1 MAQPGV
7 STALV
12 VEFGGRPL
20 PPKFVNTL
28 VEGYVDDS
36 RTLPDLFLLRFRDP
50 DRVLLEQA
58 GLKIG
63 TEARLLARAGGDTV
77 PKPLLKGVVTALEVE
92 LDETGTFTVVRGL
105 DESHRLFRG
114 RRVASYQ
121 NMTLA
126 DVCAQVAQ
134 RAGLKP
140 GDVDVAGPVL
150 AHVAQPNVT
159 DWEFVGSLAR
169 EAGAQVYVR
178 DGRLHVTRPAEASGA
193 PDASAR
199 ADRDPL
205 VLEMGGNLLRC
216 RAGVSSAEQVSEV
229 EVRGWDVTTK
239 QPLVGRAPA
248 GKSATLELGVSA
260 ADVTAP
266 FGEARFVVTDAAYG
280 TQAQVDQAA
289 KALAERIAGSFAE
302 LEAVIRGNPEVRA
315 GSAVALNAVGA
326 PFEGRYTVTSSRHV
340 FDPVRGYETWLTV
353 SGQQER
359 SLFGLTGGGPGSGG
373 SGADPGAGSRCAG
386 LVNATVT
393 DTQDPEGSG
402 RVKVRFPWLSDE
414 YASDWAR
421 TAQSGGT
428 SGGEAFIPEV
438 GDEVLVGFEHGL
450 LDRPYVLAGLYN
462 GKDRPSQ
469 GSGAGSGGGAGGAG
483 GPGGAG
489 GGGGPGGAAAGGAPD
504 TSGAGAGTSG
514 TSGSSGTSGGAP
526 GAGSGS
532 SGGTPL
538 VDPTSGAVNRRSVA
552 SKSGNQLEIL
562 DGADGPQGVRLLTG
576 DGKLKIDLDRRG
588 TVIVINSDGGVTI
601 EAKQQVSI
609 RAEHGVRLDG
619 GRGTVELSGD
629 SVTLTSRGGVRVDGG
644 NGGVDLSAGGT
655 VNVRGAQ
662 VAVDGTQRTDIRGGG
677 SLSINAPLVK
687 IN

>member
-7 STALV
+7 ATALV
-12 VEFGGRPL
+12 VEFGGSPL
-20 PPKFVNTL
+20 PAKFVNTL

-50 DRVLLEQA
+50 DRVLLEQT

-63 TEARLLARAGGDTV
+63 SEVRLLARAGGDPA

-126 DVCAQVAQ
+126 DICAQVAQ

-140 GDVDVAGPVL
+140 GTVDVAGPVL
-150 AHVAQPNVT
+150 EHIAQPNVT
-159 DWEFVGSLAR
+159 DWEFIRDLAE
-169 EAGAQVYVR
+169 EAGAQAYVL
-178 DGRLHVTRPAEASGA
+178 DGQLHITRPAEASGA
-193 PDASAR
+193 PDGSAR
-199 ADRDPL
+199 ADRNPL
-205 VLEMGGNLLRC
+205 VLEMGSNLLRC

-229 EVRGWDVTTK
+229 EVRGWDIKAK

-260 ADVTAP
+260 AEVSAP

-280 TQAQVDQAA
+280 AQAQVDQAA

-373 SGADPGAGSRCAG
+373 SGAGGGGSRCAG
-386 LVNATVT
+386 LVSGTVT
-393 DTQDPEGSG
+393 DTHDPEGSG

-438 GDEVLVGFEHGL
+438 GDEVLVGFEHGH
-450 LDRPYVLAGLYN
+450 LDHPYVLAGLYN

-469 GSGAGSGGGAGGAG
+469 GSGGGGGGGGGG
-483 GPGGAG
+483 GPA
-489 GGGGPGGAAAGGAPD
+489 GGGPGGAAGAVPGAVSGAPS
-504 TSGAGAGTSG
+504 TAGPASESG
-514 TSGSSGTSGGAP
+514 P
-526 GAGSGS
+526 GD
-532 SGGTPL
+532 PL
-538 VDPTSGAVNRRSVA
+538 VDPTSGAVNRRSIA

-562 DGADGPQGVRLLTG
+562 DNANGPQGVRLLTG
-576 DGKLKIDLDRRG
+576 DGKLKIDLDRKG
-588 TVIVINSDGGVTI
+588 TVIVINSDGSVNI

-609 RAEHGVRLDG
+609 KAARGVALDG
-619 GRGTVELSGD
+619 GQGTLELSGD
-629 SVTLTSRGGVRVDGG
+629 SVTLKSRSGVSVDGG
-644 NGGVDLSAGGT
+644 TGEVKLSTGGT
-655 VNVRGAQ
+655 VDVRGAQ
-662 VAVDGTQRTDIRGGG
+662 VAVNGTQRTDIKGG
-677 SLSINAPLVK
+677 SSLAINAPMVK

>member
-7 STALV
+7 ASALV

-20 PPKFVNTL
+20 PPRFVNTL

-50 DRVLLEQA
+50 DRVLLEQT

-63 TEARLLARAGGDTV
+63 SEARLLARAGGDTA

-140 GDVDVAGPVL
+140 GTVDVAGPVL
-150 AHVAQPNVT
+150 EHIAQPNVT
-159 DWEFVGSLAR
+159 DWEFVRGLAE
-169 EAGAQVYVR
+169 EAGAQAYVL
-178 DGRLHVTRPAEASGA
+178 DGQLHITRPAEASGA
-193 PDASAR
+193 PDGSAR

-205 VLEMGGNLLRC
+205 VLEMGSNLLRC

-229 EVRGWDVTTK
+229 EVRGWDVRTK

-260 ADVTAP
+260 AEVSAP

-280 TQAQVDQAA
+280 AQAQVDQAA

-373 SGADPGAGSRCAG
+373 SGAASGGGSRCAG
-386 LVNATVT
+386 LVNGTVT
-393 DTQDPEGSG
+393 DTHDPEGSG

-438 GDEVLVGFEHGL
+438 GDEVLVGFEHGH

-469 GSGAGSGGGAGGAG
+469 GSGGGDGS
-483 GPGGAG
+483 GGAG
-489 GGGGPGGAAAGGAPD
+489 GGPSGGGAAGAAADAVNGAPAASGSAPDSAGGA
-504 TSGAGAGTSG
+504 
-514 TSGSSGTSGGAP
+514 
-526 GAGSGS
+526 
-532 SGGTPL
+532 PL

-552 SKSGNQLEIL
+552 SKSGNQLELL

-588 TVIVINSDGGVTI
+588 TVIVINSDGSVNI

-609 RAEHGVRLDG
+609 RAAHGIALDG
-619 GRGTVELSGD
+619 GRGTLELSGD
-629 SVTLTSRGGVRVDGG
+629 SVTLTSRSGVRVDGG
-644 NGGVDLSAGGT
+644 NGEVKLSTGGT
-655 VNVRGAQ
+655 VDVRGAR
-662 VAVDGTQRTDIRGGG
+662 VAVDGTQRTDIKGGG
-677 SLSINAPLVK
+677 SLAINAPLVK

>member
-7 STALV
+7 ATALV
-12 VEFGGRPL
+12 VEFGGSPL
-20 PPKFVNTL
+20 PHKFVNTL

-50 DRVLLEQA
+50 DRVLLEQT

-63 TEARLLARAGGDTV
+63 SEARLLARAGGDSA

-126 DVCAQVAQ
+126 DICAQVAQ

-140 GDVDVAGPVL
+140 GTVDVAGPVL
-150 AHVAQPNVT
+150 EHIAQPNVT
-159 DWEFVGSLAR
+159 DWEFIRDLAE
-169 EAGAQVYVR
+169 EAGAQAYVL
-178 DGRLHVTRPAEASGA
+178 DGRLHITRPAEASGA
-193 PDASAR
+193 PDGSAR

-205 VLEMGGNLLRC
+205 VLEMGSNLLRC

-229 EVRGWDVTTK
+229 EVRGWDVKAK

-260 ADVTAP
+260 AEVTAP

-280 TQAQVDQAA
+280 AQAQVDQAA

-373 SGADPGAGSRCAG
+373 AGGGGGPRCAG
-386 LVNATVT
+386 LVSGTVT
-393 DTQDPEGSG
+393 DTHDPEGSG

-438 GDEVLVGFEHGL
+438 GDEVLVGFEHGH

-469 GSGAGSGGGAGGAG
+469 GSGSGGGGGGG
-483 GPGGAG
+483 GPAD
-489 GGGGPGGAAAGGAPD
+489 GGPGGAAGAV
-504 TSGAGAGTSG
+504 AGAVTGESSVSG
-514 TSGSSGTSGGAP
+514 PASEPAP
-526 GAGSGS
+526 GA
-532 SGGTPL
+532 PL

-562 DGADGPQGVRLLTG
+562 DDANGPQGVRLLTG
-576 DGKLKIDLDRRG
+576 DGKLKIDLDRKG
-588 TVIVINSDGGVTI
+588 TVIVINSDGSVNI

-609 RAEHGVRLDG
+609 KAARGVALDG
-619 GRGTVELSGD
+619 GQGTLELSGD
-629 SVTLTSRGGVRVDGG
+629 SVTLKSRSGVSVDGG
-644 NGGVDLSAGGT
+644 NGEVKLATGGT
-655 VNVRGAQ
+655 VAVRGAQ
-662 VAVDGTQRTDIRGGG
+662 VAVDGTQRTDIKGGS
-677 SLSINAPLVK
+677 SLSINAPMVK

>member
-1 MAQPGV
+1 MAQQGV
-7 STALV
+7 ATALV
-12 VEFGGRPL
+12 VEFGGTPL
-20 PPKFVNTL
+20 PAKFVNTL

-63 TEARLLARAGGDTV
+63 SEARLLARAGGDTA
-77 PKPLLKGVVTALEVE
+77 PKPLLDGVVTALEVE

-126 DVCAQVAQ
+126 DICGQVAR

-140 GDVDVAGPVL
+140 GNVDIAGPVL
-150 AHVAQPNVT
+150 EHIAQPNVT
-159 DWEFVGSLAR
+159 DWEFVRGLAE
-169 EAGAQVYVR
+169 EAGAQAYVR
-178 DGRLHVTRPAEASGA
+178 DGQLHITRPAEASGA
-193 PDASAR
+193 PDTSAR

-205 VLEMGGNLLRC
+205 VLELGSNLLRC
-216 RAGVSSAEQVSEV
+216 RAGVSAAEQVSEV
-229 EVRGWDVTTK
+229 EVRGWDVQAK

-248 GKSATLELGVSA
+248 GKSSTLELGVTA
-260 ADVTAP
+260 AEVAAP

-280 TQAQVDQAA
+280 AQAQVDQAA

-340 FDPVRGYETWLTV
+340 FDAVRGYETWITV

-359 SLFGLTGGGPGSGG
+359 SLFGLTGGAPGGG
-373 SGADPGAGSRCAG
+373 GGGGGSRCAG
-386 LVNATVT
+386 LVSGTVT

-428 SGGEAFIPEV
+428 GGGEAFIPEV
-438 GDEVLVGFEHGL
+438 GDEVLVGFEHGH

-462 GKDRPSQ
+462 GKDRP
-469 GSGAGSGGGAGGAG
+469 GGAGSGASGSGAPAG
-483 GPGGAG
+483 DSGTPAG
-489 GGGGPGGAAAGGAPD
+489 GGGGGGGG
-504 TSGAGAGTSG
+504 GE
-514 TSGSSGTSGGAP
+514 
-526 GAGSGS
+526 
-532 SGGTPL
+532 L
-538 VDPTSGAVNRRSVA
+538 VDPTSGAVNRRTFA
-552 SKSGNQLEIL
+552 SKSGNQLELL
-562 DGADGPQGVRLLTG
+562 DAANGPQGVRLRTG
-576 DGKLKIDLDRRG
+576 DGKLTIDLDRKG
-588 TVIVINSDGGVTI
+588 TAIVINSDGSVTI
-601 EAKQQVSI
+601 EAKERVSI
-609 RAEHGVRLDG
+609 TAAKGVALDA
-619 GRGTVELSGD
+619 GRGVLQLAGD
-629 SVTLTSRGGVRVDGG
+629 SVTLTSRSGVSVDGG
-644 NGGVDLSAGGT
+644 NGKVALSTGGA
-655 VNVRGAQ
+655 VEVRGGQ
-662 VAVDGTQRTDIRGGG
+662 VSVDGTQRTDIKSGA
-677 SLSINAPLVK
+677 SVSVNAPIIKL
-687 IN
+687 N

>member
-1 MAQPGV
+1 MAQQGV
-7 STALV
+7 ATALV
-12 VEFGGRPL
+12 VEFGGTPL
-20 PPKFVNTL
+20 PAKFVNTL

-63 TEARLLARAGGDTV
+63 SEARLLARAGGDTA
-77 PKPLLKGVVTALEVE
+77 PKPLLDGVVTALEVE

-126 DVCAQVAQ
+126 DICGQVAR

-140 GDVDVAGPVL
+140 GNVDIAGPVL
-150 AHVAQPNVT
+150 AHIAQPNVT
-159 DWEFVGSLAR
+159 DWEFVRGLAE
-169 EAGAQVYVR
+169 EAGAQAYVR
-178 DGRLHVTRPAEASGA
+178 DGQLHITRPAEASGA

-205 VLEMGGNLLRC
+205 VLELGSNLLRC
-216 RAGVSSAEQVSEV
+216 RAGVSAAEQVSEV
-229 EVRGWDVTTK
+229 EVRGWDVQAK

-248 GKSATLELGVSA
+248 GKSSTLELGVTA
-260 ADVTAP
+260 AEVAAP

-280 TQAQVDQAA
+280 AQAQVDQAA

-340 FDPVRGYETWLTV
+340 FDAVRGYETWITV

-359 SLFGLTGGGPGSGG
+359 SLFGLTGGAPGGG
-373 SGADPGAGSRCAG
+373 GGGGGSRCAG
-386 LVNATVT
+386 LVSGTVT

-428 SGGEAFIPEV
+428 GGGEAFIPEV
-438 GDEVLVGFEHGL
+438 GDEVLVGFEHGH

-462 GKDRPSQ
+462 GKDRPGGGGS
-469 GSGAGSGGGAGGAG
+469 GSGAPAGDSGTPAVGGAGA
-483 GPGGAG
+483 
-489 GGGGPGGAAAGGAPD
+489 
-504 TSGAGAGTSG
+504 GAGAGT
-514 TSGSSGTSGGAP
+514 GG
-526 GAGSGS
+526 
-532 SGGTPL
+532 GGEL
-538 VDPTSGAVNRRSVA
+538 VDPTSGAVNRRAFA
-552 SKSGNQLEIL
+552 SRSGNQLELL
-562 DGADGPQGVRLLTG
+562 DAANGPQGVRLRTG
-576 DGKLKIDLDRRG
+576 DGKLTIDLDRKG
-588 TVIVINSDGGVTI
+588 TAIVINSDGSVTI
-601 EAKQQVSI
+601 EAKEQVSI
-609 RAEHGVRLDG
+609 TAAKGVALDA
-619 GRGTVELSGD
+619 GRGALQLAGD
-629 SVTLTSRGGVRVDGG
+629 SVTLTSRSGVSVDGG
-644 NGGVDLSAGGT
+644 NGKVALSTGGAVEVQGGQVS
-655 VNVRGAQ
+655 VN
-662 VAVDGTQRTDIRGGG
+662 GTQRTDIKSGA
-677 SLSINAPLVK
+677 SVSVNAPIIKL
-687 IN
+687 N

>member
-1 MAQPGV
+1 MAQQGV
-7 STALV
+7 ATALV
-12 VEFGGRPL
+12 VEFGGTPL
-20 PPKFVNTL
+20 PAKFVNTL

-63 TEARLLARAGGDTV
+63 SEARLLARAGGDTA
-77 PKPLLKGVVTALEVE
+77 PKPLLDGVVTALEVE

-126 DVCAQVAQ
+126 DICGQVAR

-140 GDVDVAGPVL
+140 GNVDIAGPVL
-150 AHVAQPNVT
+150 EHIAQPNVT
-159 DWEFVGSLAR
+159 DWEFVRGLAE
-169 EAGAQVYVR
+169 EAGAQAYVR
-178 DGRLHVTRPAEASGA
+178 DGQLHITRPAEASGA

-205 VLEMGGNLLRC
+205 VLELGSNLLRC
-216 RAGVSSAEQVSEV
+216 RAGVSAAEQVSEV
-229 EVRGWDVTTK
+229 EVRGWDVQAK

-248 GKSATLELGVSA
+248 GKSSTLELGVTA
-260 ADVTAP
+260 AEVAAP

-280 TQAQVDQAA
+280 AQAQVDQAA

-340 FDPVRGYETWLTV
+340 FDAVRGYETWITV

-359 SLFGLTGGGPGSGG
+359 SLFGLTGGAPGGG
-373 SGADPGAGSRCAG
+373 GGGGGSRCAG
-386 LVNATVT
+386 LVSGTVT

-428 SGGEAFIPEV
+428 GGGEAFIPEV
-438 GDEVLVGFEHGL
+438 GDEVLVGFEHGH

-462 GKDRPSQ
+462 GKDRPGGG
-469 GSGAGSGGGAGGAG
+469 GSGASGSGAPAGDSGTPAGGGGAGE
-483 GPGGAG
+483 
-489 GGGGPGGAAAGGAPD
+489 
-504 TSGAGAGTSG
+504 
-514 TSGSSGTSGGAP
+514 
-526 GAGSGS
+526 
-532 SGGTPL
+532 L
-538 VDPTSGAVNRRSVA
+538 VDPTSGAVNRRTFA
-552 SKSGNQLEIL
+552 SRSGNQLELL
-562 DGADGPQGVRLLTG
+562 DAANGPQGVRLRTG
-576 DGKLKIDLDRRG
+576 DGKLTIDLDRKG
-588 TVIVINSDGGVTI
+588 TAIVVNSDGSVTI
-601 EAKQQVSI
+601 EAKERVSI
-609 RAEHGVRLDG
+609 TAANGVALDA
-619 GRGTVELSGD
+619 GRGALQLAGD
-629 SVTLTSRGGVRVDGG
+629 SVTLTSRSGVSVDGG
-644 NGGVDLSAGGT
+644 NGKVALSTGGA
-655 VNVRGAQ
+655 VEVRGGQ
-662 VAVDGTQRTDIRGGG
+662 VSVDGTQRTDIKSGA
-677 SLSINAPLVK
+677 SVSVNAPIIKL
-687 IN
+687 N

>member
-1 MAQPGV
+1 MAARPGV
-7 STALV
+7 ATALV
-12 VEFGGRPL
+12 VEFGGGPL
-20 PPKFVNTL
+20 PAKFVNTL

-63 TEARLLARAGGDTV
+63 TEARLLARAGGDST

-126 DVCAQVAQ
+126 DICAQVAQ

-140 GDVDVAGPVL
+140 GTVDVAGPVL
-150 AHVAQPNVT
+150 EHIAQPNVT
-159 DWEFVGSLAR
+159 DWEFVRGLAE
-169 EAGAQVYVR
+169 EAGAQAYVR
-178 DGRLHVTRPAEASGA
+178 DGQLHVTRPAEASGA
-193 PDASAR
+193 PDGSAR
-199 ADRDPL
+199 ADRNPL
-205 VLEMGGNLLRC
+205 VLEMGSNLLRC

-229 EVRGWDVTTK
+229 EVRGWDVKTK

-260 ADVTAP
+260 AEVSAP

-280 TQAQVDQAA
+280 AQDQVDQAA

-340 FDPVRGYETWLTV
+340 FDPVRGYQTWLTV

-359 SLFGLTGGGPGSGG
+359 SLFGLTGGGPGAGG
-373 SGADPGAGSRCAG
+373 TGPGGGSRCAG
-386 LVNATVT
+386 LVSGTVT

-428 SGGEAFIPEV
+428 GGGDAFIPEV
-438 GDEVLVGFEHGL
+438 GDEVLVGFEHGH

-462 GKDRPSQ
+462 GKDRPSP
-469 GSGAGSGGGAGGAG
+469 GSGGGGTGGSAGTG
-483 GPGGAG
+483 GTG
-489 GGGGPGGAAAGGAPD
+489 GGIVGAATAAATGAPAPSD
-504 TSGAGAGTSG
+504 
-514 TSGSSGTSGGAP
+514 AP
-526 GAGSGS
+526 GAAPSAS
-532 SGGTPL
+532 PSQDAPGGPL
-538 VDPTSGAVNRRSVA
+538 VDPTSGAVNRRAVA
-552 SKSGNQLEIL
+552 TKSGNQLEIL
-562 DGADGPQGVRLLTG
+562 DDANGPQGVRLLTG
-576 DGKLKIDLDRRG
+576 DGKLKIDLDRKG
-588 TVIVINSDGGVTI
+588 TVIRVHSDGSVTI

-609 RAEHGVRLDG
+609 RADRGVSLDG
-619 GRGTVELSGD
+619 GQGALELSGE
-629 SVTLTSRGGVRVDGG
+629 SVTLKSRGGVSVDGG
-644 NGGVDLSAGGT
+644 NGEVTLSTGST
-655 VNVRGAQ
+655 VEVRGAE
-662 VAVDGTQRTDIRGGG
+662 VTVDGSRRTDLRSGA
-677 SLSINAPLVK
+677 SLSVNAPMVK

>member
-1 MAQPGV
+1 MAQQGV
-7 STALV
+7 ATALV
-12 VEFGGRPL
+12 VEFGGTPL
-20 PPKFVNTL
+20 PAKFVNTL

-63 TEARLLARAGGDTV
+63 TEARLLARAGGDTA
-77 PKPLLKGVVTALEVE
+77 PKPLLDGVVTALEVE

-126 DVCAQVAQ
+126 DICGQVAR

-140 GDVDVAGPVL
+140 GNVDIAGPVL
-150 AHVAQPNVT
+150 EHIAQPNVT
-159 DWEFVGSLAR
+159 DWEFVRGLAE
-169 EAGAQVYVR
+169 EAGAQAYVR
-178 DGRLHVTRPAEASGA
+178 DGQLHITRPAEASGA

-205 VLEMGGNLLRC
+205 VLELGSNLLRC
-216 RAGVSSAEQVSEV
+216 RAGVSAAEQVSEV
-229 EVRGWDVTTK
+229 EVRGWDVQAK

-248 GKSATLELGVSA
+248 GKSSTLELGVTA
-260 ADVTAP
+260 AEVAAP

-280 TQAQVDQAA
+280 AQAQVDQAA

-340 FDPVRGYETWLTV
+340 FDAVRGYETWITV

-359 SLFGLTGGGPGSGG
+359 SLFGLTGGAPGGG
-373 SGADPGAGSRCAG
+373 GGGGGSRCAG
-386 LVNATVT
+386 LVSGTVT

-428 SGGEAFIPEV
+428 GGGEAFIPEV
-438 GDEVLVGFEHGL
+438 GDEVLVGFEHGH

-462 GKDRPSQ
+462 GKDRPGGG
-469 GSGAGSGGGAGGAG
+469 GSGASGSGAPAGDSGT
-483 GPGGAG
+483 PAG
-489 GGGGPGGAAAGGAPD
+489 GGGGGE
-504 TSGAGAGTSG
+504 
-514 TSGSSGTSGGAP
+514 
-526 GAGSGS
+526 
-532 SGGTPL
+532 L
-538 VDPTSGAVNRRSVA
+538 VDPTSGAVNRRTFA
-552 SKSGNQLEIL
+552 SKSGNQLELL
-562 DGADGPQGVRLLTG
+562 DAANGPQGVRLRTG
-576 DGKLKIDLDRRG
+576 DGKLTIDLDRKG
-588 TVIVINSDGGVTI
+588 TAIVINSDGSVTI
-601 EAKQQVSI
+601 EAKERVSI
-609 RAEHGVRLDG
+609 TAAKGVALDA
-619 GRGTVELSGD
+619 GRGALQLAGD
-629 SVTLTSRGGVRVDGG
+629 SVTLTSRSGVSVDGG
-644 NGGVDLSAGGT
+644 NGKLALSTGGA
-655 VNVRGAQ
+655 VEVRGGQ
-662 VAVDGTQRTDIRGGG
+662 VSVDGTQRTDIKSGA
-677 SLSINAPLVK
+677 SVSVNAPIIKL
-687 IN
+687 N

>member
-7 STALV
+7 ASALV

-20 PPKFVNTL
+20 PPRFVNTL

-50 DRVLLEQA
+50 DRVLLEQT

-63 TEARLLARAGGDTV
+63 SEARLLARAGGDTA

-140 GDVDVAGPVL
+140 GTVDVAGPVL
-150 AHVAQPNVT
+150 EHIAQPNVT
-159 DWEFVGSLAR
+159 DWEFVRGLAE
-169 EAGAQVYVR
+169 EAGAQAYVL
-178 DGRLHVTRPAEASGA
+178 DGQLHITRPAEASGA
-193 PDASAR
+193 PDGSAR

-205 VLEMGGNLLRC
+205 VLEMGSNLLRC

-229 EVRGWDVTTK
+229 EVRGWDVRTK

-260 ADVTAP
+260 AEVSAP

-280 TQAQVDQAA
+280 AQAQVDQAA

-373 SGADPGAGSRCAG
+373 SGAGSGGGSRCAG
-386 LVNATVT
+386 LVNGTVT
-393 DTQDPEGSG
+393 DTHDPEGSG

-438 GDEVLVGFEHGL
+438 GDEVLVGFEHGH

-469 GSGAGSGGGAGGAG
+469 GSGGGGGGGAGG
-483 GPGGAG
+483 GPSG
-489 GGGGPGGAAAGGAPD
+489 GGAAGAAGAAADAVTGAPA
-504 TSGAGAGTSG
+504 TSGPASA
-514 TSGSSGTSGGAP
+514 TSGSAPATSGSVG
-526 GAGSGS
+526 GS
-532 SGGTPL
+532 PL

-552 SKSGNQLEIL
+552 SKSGNQLELL

-588 TVIVINSDGGVTI
+588 TVIVINSDGSVNI

-609 RAEHGVRLDG
+609 KAARGIALDG
-619 GRGTVELSGD
+619 GQGTLELSGD
-629 SVTLTSRGGVRVDGG
+629 SVTLTSRSGVNVDGG
-644 NGGVDLSAGGT
+644 NGEVKLSTGGT
-655 VNVRGAQ
+655 VDVRGAR
-662 VAVDGTQRTDIRGGG
+662 VAVDGTQRTDIKGGG
-677 SLSINAPLVK
+677 SLAINAPLVK

>member
-1 MAQPGV
+1 MAQQGV

-12 VEFGGRPL
+12 VEFGGTPL
-20 PPKFVNTL
+20 PAKFVNTL

-63 TEARLLARAGGDTV
+63 TEARLLARAGGGTA
-77 PKPLLKGVVTALEVE
+77 PTPLLEGVVTALEVE

-126 DVCAQVAQ
+126 DICGQVAQ

-140 GDVDVAGPVL
+140 GPVDIAGPVL
-150 AHVAQPNVT
+150 EHIAQPNVT
-159 DWEFVGSLAR
+159 DWEFVRGLAE

-178 DGRLHVTRPAEASGA
+178 EGQLHITRPSEAGSG
-193 PDASAR
+193 PDPSAR
-199 ADRDPL
+199 AERDPL
-205 VLEMGGNLLRC
+205 VLELGSNLLRC
-216 RAGVSSAEQVSEV
+216 RAGISAAEQVSEV
-229 EVRGWDVTTK
+229 EVRGWDVQAK

-248 GKSATLELGVSA
+248 GTSSTLELGVTA
-260 ADVTAP
+260 AEVSAP

-326 PFEGRYTVTSSRHV
+326 PFEGRYTVTTSRHV
-340 FDPVRGYETWLTV
+340 FDAVRGYETWITV

-359 SLFGLTGGGPGSGG
+359 SLFGLTNSGTSGS
-373 SGADPGAGSRCAG
+373 GSRCTG
-386 LVNATVT
+386 LVSGTVT

-428 SGGEAFIPEV
+428 GGGEAFIPEV
-438 GDEVLVGFEHGL
+438 GDEVLVGFEQGH

-462 GKDRPSQ
+462 GQDRP
-469 GSGAGSGGGAGGAG
+469 GGGAAGASGEAG
-483 GPGGAG
+483 G
-489 GGGGPGGAAAGGAPD
+489 D
-504 TSGAGAGTSG
+504 
-514 TSGSSGTSGGAP
+514 
-526 GAGSGS
+526 
-532 SGGTPL
+532 L
-538 VDPTSGAVNRRSVA
+538 VDPTSGAVNRRAFA
-552 SKSGNQLEIL
+552 SRSGNQLELL
-562 DGADGPQGVRLLTG
+562 DAANGPQGVRLRTG
-576 DGKLKIDLDRRG
+576 DGKLTIDLDRKG
-588 TVIVINSDGGVTI
+588 GAIVIGSDGSVTI
-601 EAKQQVSI
+601 EAKEQVSI
-609 RAEHGVRLDG
+609 RAAGGVALDA
-619 GRGTVELSGD
+619 GRGPLELGGD
-629 SVTLTSRGGVRVDGG
+629 SVALTSRLGISLNGG
-644 NGGVDLSAGGT
+644 NGT
-655 VNVRGAQ
+655 VGISTDGPVEVRGGE
-662 VAVDGTQRTDIRGGG
+662 VTVDGTRRTEVRSAG
-677 SLSINAPLVK
+677 SVNVNAPMVK
-687 IN
+687 LN

>member
-7 STALV
+7 ATALV

-50 DRVLLEQA
+50 DRVLLEQT

-63 TEARLLARAGGDTV
+63 SEARLLARAGGGTA

-126 DVCAQVAQ
+126 DICAQVAQ

-140 GDVDVAGPVL
+140 GTVDVAGPVL
-150 AHVAQPNVT
+150 EHIAQPNVT
-159 DWEFVGSLAR
+159 DWEFVRDLAE
-169 EAGAQVYVR
+169 EAGAQAYVL
-178 DGRLHVTRPAEASGA
+178 DGQLHITRPAEASGA
-193 PDASAR
+193 PDGSAR
-199 ADRDPL
+199 ADRNPL
-205 VLEMGGNLLRC
+205 VLEMGSNLLRC

-229 EVRGWDVTTK
+229 EVRGWDIRTK

-260 ADVTAP
+260 AEVSAP
-266 FGEARFVVTDAAYG
+266 FGEARFVVTDTAYG
-280 TQAQVDQAA
+280 AQAQVDQAA

-359 SLFGLTGGGPGSGG
+359 SLFGLTGGGPGPGG
-373 SGADPGAGSRCAG
+373 SGAGAGGGSRCVG
-386 LVNATVT
+386 LVSGTVT
-393 DTQDPEGSG
+393 DTHDPEGSG

-428 SGGEAFIPEV
+428 SGGEAFIPEI
-438 GDEVLVGFEHGL
+438 GDEVLVGFEHGH

-469 GSGAGSGGGAGGAG
+469 GSGGGSGGGAGGAS
-483 GPGGAG
+483 GPGATAAPSAGAPPAG
-489 GGGGPGGAAAGGAPD
+489 SPAATPAPGGE
-504 TSGAGAGTSG
+504 
-514 TSGSSGTSGGAP
+514 
-526 GAGSGS
+526 
-532 SGGTPL
+532 L
-538 VDPTSGAVNRRSVA
+538 VDPTTGAVNRRSIA
-552 SKSGNQLEIL
+552 SKSGNQLELL
-562 DGADGPQGVRLLTG
+562 DGANGPQGVRLLTG

-588 TVIVINSDGGVTI
+588 TVIVINSDGSVNI

-609 RAEHGVRLDG
+609 KAARGVALDG
-619 GRGTVELSGD
+619 GQGALELSGD
-629 SVTLTSRGGVRVDGG
+629 SVTLTSRSGVRVDGG
-644 NGGVDLSAGGT
+644 NGEVKLSTGGT
-655 VNVRGAQ
+655 VDVRGAQ
-662 VAVDGTQRTDIRGGG
+662 VAVNGTQRTDIKGG
-677 SLSINAPLVK
+677 SSLAINAPLVK

>member
-7 STALV
+7 ATALV
-12 VEFGGRPL
+12 VELGGGPL

-50 DRVLLEQA
+50 DRVLLGQT

-63 TEARLLARAGGDTV
+63 SEVRLLARAGGDPA

-126 DVCAQVAQ
+126 DICAQVAQ

-140 GDVDVAGPVL
+140 GKVDVAGPVL
-150 AHVAQPNVT
+150 EHIAQPNVT
-159 DWEFVGSLAR
+159 DWEFVRDLAE
-169 EAGAQVYVR
+169 EAGAQAYVL
-178 DGRLHVTRPAEASGA
+178 DGQLHITRPAEASGA
-193 PDASAR
+193 PDGSAR
-199 ADRDPL
+199 ADRNPL
-205 VLEMGGNLLRC
+205 VLEMGSNLLRC

-229 EVRGWDVTTK
+229 EVRGWDVKAK

-260 ADVTAP
+260 AEVSAP
-266 FGEARFVVTDAAYG
+266 FGEARFVVTDTAYG
-280 TQAQVDQAA
+280 AQAQVDQAA

-315 GSAVALNAVGA
+315 GTAVALNAVGA

-373 SGADPGAGSRCAG
+373 SGAGGGGGSRCAG
-386 LVNATVT
+386 LVSGTVT

-438 GDEVLVGFEHGL
+438 GDEVLVGFEHGH

-469 GSGAGSGGGAGGAG
+469 GSGSGGSGSGSGGGGGGG
-483 GPGGAG
+483 GPA
-489 GGGGPGGAAAGGAPD
+489 GGGPGGAA
-504 TSGAGAGTSG
+504 GAGAGAAS
-514 TSGSSGTSGGAP
+514 GAP
-526 GAGSGS
+526 STPGPAPESAPGGS
-532 SGGTPL
+532 L

-562 DGADGPQGVRLLTG
+562 DDANGPQGVRLLTG

-588 TVIVINSDGGVTI
+588 TVIVINSDGSVNI

-609 RAEHGVRLDG
+609 KADRGVALDG
-619 GRGTVELSGD
+619 GQGTLELSGD
-629 SVTLTSRGGVRVDGG
+629 SVTLKARGGVNVDGG
-644 NGGVDLSAGGT
+644 NGEVKLSTGGT
-655 VNVRGAQ
+655 VDVRGAQ
-662 VAVDGTQRTDIRGGG
+662 VAVNGTQRTDIKGGG
-677 SLSINAPLVK
+677 SLAINAPMVK

>member
-7 STALV
+7 ASALV

-20 PPKFVNTL
+20 PPRFVNTL

-50 DRVLLEQA
+50 DRVLLEQT

-63 TEARLLARAGGDTV
+63 SEARLLARAGGDTA

-140 GDVDVAGPVL
+140 GTVDVAGPVL
-150 AHVAQPNVT
+150 EHIAQPNVT
-159 DWEFVGSLAR
+159 DWEFVRGLAE
-169 EAGAQVYVR
+169 EAGAQAYVL
-178 DGRLHVTRPAEASGA
+178 DGQLHITRPAEASGA
-193 PDASAR
+193 PDGSAR

-205 VLEMGGNLLRC
+205 VLEMGSNLLRC

-229 EVRGWDVTTK
+229 EVRGWDVRTK

-260 ADVTAP
+260 AEVSAP

-280 TQAQVDQAA
+280 AQAQVDQAA

-373 SGADPGAGSRCAG
+373 SGAASGGGSRCAG
-386 LVNATVT
+386 LVNGTVT
-393 DTQDPEGSG
+393 DTHDPEGSG

-438 GDEVLVGFEHGL
+438 GDEVLVGFEHGH

-469 GSGAGSGGGAGGAG
+469 GSGGGGGS
-483 GPGGAG
+483 GGAG
-489 GGGGPGGAAAGGAPD
+489 GGPSGGGAAGAAADAVNGAPAASGSAPDSAGGA
-504 TSGAGAGTSG
+504 
-514 TSGSSGTSGGAP
+514 
-526 GAGSGS
+526 
-532 SGGTPL
+532 PL

-552 SKSGNQLEIL
+552 SKSGNQLELL

-588 TVIVINSDGGVTI
+588 TVIVINSDGSVNI

-609 RAEHGVRLDG
+609 RAAHGIALDG
-619 GRGTVELSGD
+619 GRGTLELSGD
-629 SVTLTSRGGVRVDGG
+629 SVTLTSRSGVRVDGG
-644 NGGVDLSAGGT
+644 NGEVKLSTGGT
-655 VNVRGAQ
+655 VDVRGAR
-662 VAVDGTQRTDIRGGG
+662 VAVDGTQRTDIKGGG
-677 SLSINAPLVK
+677 SLAINAPLVK